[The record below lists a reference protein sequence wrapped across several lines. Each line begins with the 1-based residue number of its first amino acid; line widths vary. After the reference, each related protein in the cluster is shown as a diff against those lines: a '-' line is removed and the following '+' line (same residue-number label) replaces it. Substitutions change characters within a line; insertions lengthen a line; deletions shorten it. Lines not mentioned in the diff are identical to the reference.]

1 MNTQIIAVELAEA
14 KARMRAALGSEH
26 PFVGAVGE
34 RLVSLSG
41 KMMRPVLG
49 LLCGKLFEEQTSDKV
64 YASVVLFEL
73 LHTATL
79 VHDDVIDGAY
89 LRRGEATLGAMLR
102 SRSAVLA
109 GDFLFA
115 KGLNGAARA
124 GAYKA
129 IEAATEAIERVV
141 DGELAQ
147 SDHARKGDT
156 TVAEYYRVARL
167 KTSALLS
174 GVARAA
180 AGEAGAS
187 ADDLERMEALG
198 AALGLAFQI
207 QDDILDYEGQ
217 GTGKTCYNDIR
228 ERKFTLPLLLA
239 IERGGNRAGVWSD
252 MRKGQ
257 VEAVV
262 GYVKKHEGVA
272 LARAAMEIEGNKA
285 LAILAHYPAGA
296 VRDTLEA
303 YARYVS
309 NRNK

>member
-1 MNTQIIAVELAEA
+1 MNTDIIAAELVET

-26 PFVGAVGE
+26 PFLGAVGDH
-34 RLVSLSG
+34 LVSLKG

-49 LLCGKLFEEQTSDKV
+49 LLSGKLFEPQTSERV
-64 YASVVLFEL
+64 YAGVVLFEL

-79 VHDDVIDGAY
+79 VHDDVIDEAY

-102 SRSAVLA
+102 SRSAVLV

-115 KGLNGAARA
+115 KGLNGAARV
-124 GAYKA
+124 GAYRA

-141 DGELAQ
+141 EGELAQ

-156 TVAEYYRVARL
+156 TVEEYYRVARL
-167 KTSALLS
+167 KTSSLLS

-180 AGEAGAS
+180 AAEAGAMPEE
-187 ADDLERMEALG
+187 LERMEALG
-198 AALGLAFQI
+198 TALGLAFQI

-217 GTGKTCYNDIR
+217 GTGKTRYNDIR

-239 IERGGNRAGVWSD
+239 IERGGDRAQVWAQ
-252 MRKGQ
+252 MRQGD

-262 GYVKKHEGVA
+262 AYVNKHDGVA
-272 LARAAMEIEGNKA
+272 LARAAMELEGQKA
-285 LAILAHYPAGA
+285 LAVLAHYPKSE
-296 VRDTLEA
+296 VRETLEA
-303 YARYVS
+303 YAHYVS